1 MQPVQHPALPPQLAL
16 QLPPMDTLSADLT
29 QLCQQQLG
37 LDPNFL
43 RHSQFKRPRTRITDD
58 QLKILRAYF
67 DINNSPSE
75 EQIQEMA
82 EKSGLSQKV
91 IKHWFRNTLFKERQ
105 RNKDSPYNFSNPPI
119 TVKRSSR
126 TRFTDYQLRY
136 LLDSN
141 PTRKMLDHIARE
153 VGLKKR
159 VVQVW
164 FQNTRARERKG
175 QFRAVGPAQ
184 SHKSNSVVIGGFHLF
199 VVVVFLNNI
208 TVGKMWVRILS
219 AKSLYAH
226 ILNNI

>member
-16 QLPPMDTLSADLT
+16 QLPPMDALSADLT

-91 IKHWFRNTLFKERQ
+91 IKHC
-105 RNKDSPYNFSNPPI
+105 NPPI
-119 TVKRSSR
+119 TVLEDIRIEPKRSSR
-126 TRFTDYQLRY
+126 TRFTDYQLRLEILYEKY

-184 SHKSNSVVIGGFHLF
+184 SHKRCPFCRAFPINCSKRLEDFSRLC
-199 VVVVFLNNI
+199 
-208 TVGKMWVRILS
+208 RR
-219 AKSLYAH
+219 
-226 ILNNI
+226 